1 MVFQTHDIL
10 FRRFNVL
17 NRDPLSEIE
26 LILKILSY
34 QIENKNILAK
44 NEIDDIL
51 HLLANRTR
59 RRMLVELAAGEGF
72 VNELVKRLD
81 DHPQSIIRH
90 LEVLKRHNLV
100 IGKERPRSGRGRPR
114 LYYTLFPEVA
124 ELIRRSGKEASKLG
138 DPLTCDCF
146 PRLNAIKRRLEEKVS
161 HSEQRKIVSEVE
173 SIKKEHQMA
182 LQVCNEILEQV
193 KNIVKKIEVK

>member
-1 MVFQTHDIL
+1 MS
-10 FRRFNVL
+10 
-17 NRDPLSEIE
+17 RDPLNEID

-34 QIENKNILAK
+34 QIENKNVLAM

-59 RRMLVELAAGEGF
+59 RRMLAELALGEGF

-90 LEVLKRHNLV
+90 LEVLKKHNLV
-100 IGKERPRSGRGRPR
+100 VGKQRPGSGRGRPR

-124 ELIRRSGKEASKLG
+124 ELFRKPSQKVSELEGIH
-138 DPLTCDCF
+138 DCSSF
-146 PRLNAIKRRLEEKVS
+146 PRLNTIKIRLNEKIS
-161 HSEQRKIVSEVE
+161 HSEQRKIISEVE
-173 SIKKEHQMA
+173 SIKKEHEIA
-182 LQVCNEILEQV
+182 LQVCNEILEKV
-193 KNIVKKIEVK
+193 KERVKKIEVK

>member
-1 MVFQTHDIL
+1 MLSI
-10 FRRFNVL
+10 
-17 NRDPLSEIE
+17 DPLSEIE

-34 QIENKNILAK
+34 QIENKNVLAIK
-44 NEIDDIL
+44 EIDEIL

-124 ELIRRSGKEASKLG
+124 ELIKRTGKNSSKVG
-138 DPLTCDCF
+138 GPNTCDCF
-146 PRLNAIKRRLEEKVS
+146 PRLNAIKRLLEHRLS

-173 SIKKEHQMA
+173 SIKEEHQMA
-182 LQVCNEILEQV
+182 LQVCNEILEKV
-193 KNIVKKIEVK
+193 KDIVKKIEVK